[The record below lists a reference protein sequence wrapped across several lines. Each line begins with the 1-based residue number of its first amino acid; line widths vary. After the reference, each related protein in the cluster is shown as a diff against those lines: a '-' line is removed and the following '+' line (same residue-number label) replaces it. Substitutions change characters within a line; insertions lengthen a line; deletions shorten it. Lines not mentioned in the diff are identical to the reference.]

1 MTKLTHA
8 LLGLT
13 TSVTLFVSST
23 SAHAQLRVRNAREL
37 RSSYGL
43 EAFTTRPEEL
53 SKLKVAILD
62 NSFEGFLQNKDS
74 LPQSAEFIR
83 GPLRTPPSSGSTSSA
98 GHGLL
103 MAQVL
108 WALSGSRPEGPKLY
122 LIEAGGI
129 TNLRAAI
136 DRTMELKVDIVLYAS
151 TWETGGNFDGQGFI
165 NAAVTRA
172 AQSGILW
179 INAAGNDHNM
189 TFTGRVSSD
198 PATGAL
204 RLPGPG
210 GMLSFSNKLTNNPV
224 KLTLSWSDYKNSED
238 SQTLK
243 DLDWELSDWTGTRV
257 PLKNFKQGSKSTCED
272 SPSYARG
279 ARDASL
285 HPREQDEVTLQ
296 EGVYQ
301 LRVYDCSGNFVPTD
315 RIRVVIQSPKGDSV
329 EFIEANG
336 AYEINLPADNPN
348 VVTVGDLSPVSS
360 IGPTLDGRAKPD
372 FRLQDTR
379 VEMSDGV
386 SIPMGSSVAS
396 AIFAGVVVQL
406 KSQEPR
412 LSKTTL
418 DKFRAK
424 LASEQRAEKSVG
436 PIWRTPGASEL
447 PTLFW

>member
-13 TSVTLFVSST
+13 AAATLFVSTS
-23 SAHAQLRVRNAREL
+23 SAHAELRVRNAREL
-37 RSSYGL
+37 RSVYGL
-43 EAFTTRPEEL
+43 DAFTARPEAL
-53 SKLKVAILD
+53 ARLKVAVLD
-62 NSFEGFLQNKDS
+62 NSFEGFLQNQNS

-83 GPLRTPPSSGSTSSA
+83 GPLRTPPSAGSTSSA

-108 WALSGSRPEGPKLY
+108 WALSGNHPEGPKLY
-122 LIEAGGI
+122 LMEASGI

-136 DRTMELKVDIVLYAS
+136 DRAMELKVDIVLYAS

-189 TFTGRVSSD
+189 TYTGRISSD

-210 GMLSFSNKLTNNPV
+210 GMLSFSNQLTNNPV

-243 DLDWELSDWTGTRV
+243 DLDWELSDWTGARV
-257 PLKNFKQGSKSTCED
+257 PLKNLKQGSKSTCED
-272 SPSYARG
+272 SPRYSRG
-279 ARDASL
+279 AREASL

-301 LRVYDCSGNFVPTD
+301 LRVYDCSGNFVPSD
-315 RIRVVIQSPKGDSV
+315 RVRVVIQSPKGDSV
-329 EFIEANG
+329 EFHEANG
-336 AYEINLPADNPN
+336 AYEINPPADNAN

-360 IGPTLDGRAKPD
+360 VGPTLDGRAKPD
-372 FRLQDTR
+372 FRLQETR

-436 PIWRTPGASEL
+436 PVWRTPGTSEF